1 MIGMACLRALP
12 PAEASRD
19 TLLSRIAELA
29 SEAGGL
35 ANSAQFRRSLRAK
48 SRRDFRIGAV
58 LTVDGWVLSITEA
71 RVYALT
77 ALLKAETDSVSGE
90 GPPPMAAAS

>member
-1 MIGMACLRALP
+1 MACLRALP
-12 PAEASRD
+12 AAEASRD

-35 ANSAQFRRSLRAK
+35 ATSAQFRPSLRAQ

-77 ALLKAETDSVSGE
+77 ALLKAKADSVSGE